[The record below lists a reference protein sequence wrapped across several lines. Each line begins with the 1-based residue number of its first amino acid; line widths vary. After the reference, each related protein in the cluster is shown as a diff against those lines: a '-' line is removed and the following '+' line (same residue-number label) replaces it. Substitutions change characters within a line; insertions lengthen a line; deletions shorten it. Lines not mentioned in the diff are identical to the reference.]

1 MKQNRS
7 TLGKDAIEFESLMKL
22 IEGIVLLVLD
32 HVSISGK
39 WYPRENISMETL
51 LKKKGL
57 LTDMGKWMKTEDWNI
72 WTGIYSE
79 YSKANRYYIKK
90 KFEKIRKESMK
101 YVNTRI
107 KKYKTKLANKKNG

>member
-1 MKQNRS
+1 MKQDRDALS
-7 TLGKDAIEFESLMKL
+7 KDAIEFNALMKL

-79 YSKANRYYIKK
+79 YSKANRYYIKR

-101 YVNTRI
+101 YVNIELKNI
-107 KKYKTKLANKKNG
+107 KLN